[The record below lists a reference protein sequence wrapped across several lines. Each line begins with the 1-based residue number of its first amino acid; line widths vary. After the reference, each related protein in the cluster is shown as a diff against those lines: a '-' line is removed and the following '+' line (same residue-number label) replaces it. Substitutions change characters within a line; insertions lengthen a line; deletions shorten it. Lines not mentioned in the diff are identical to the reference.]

1 VKDRA
6 LLVALGLV
14 LLLGQALLQGI
25 LPPWI
30 RPDLLLVFA
39 LALGLRERATFG
51 LLLAFLAGFAVDA
64 LSGAPLGLFA
74 LLRGTACAATRAL
87 DGALYLRAPA
97 PWAVFVAAYAAADL
111 LLMGLCLYWFLP
123 GSTLPWTAL
132 LLRMPGVA
140 FTSALVAPALFV
152 LTRRLDSE
160 RAREGGMGLLVSSPR
175 Q

>member
-1 VKDRA
+1 MKERA
-6 LLVALGLV
+6 LLVALGLL

-25 LPPWI
+25 LPAWI

-39 LALGLRERATFG
+39 LALGLRQGATFG
-51 LLLAFLAGFAVDA
+51 LLLAFLSGFAVDV

-87 DGALYLRAPA
+87 DGALYLRAAA

-123 GSTLPWTAL
+123 GSTLPWITL

-140 FTSALVAPALFV
+140 LTSALVAPALFV
-152 LTRRLDSE
+152 LALRLDSE
-160 RAREGGMGLLVSSPR
+160 RSREGRTVLLASSPPR
-175 Q
+175 